1 MTERIR
7 NENFKT
13 NKDKMNV
20 SMALKPTLMIQ
31 LNLFP
36 NCVQFQDPHMDQNV
50 YSCNANPHHP
60 PPPLLPNPSKRNIN
74 SKWFYHQ
81 VKSLMY
87 SIIYSKKL
95 SPNMFCE
102 FQQKIFTSQYYDLI

>member
-1 MTERIR
+1 VTERIR
-7 NENFKT
+7 NENFKS

-50 YSCNANPHHP
+50 YSCNANPGFLKKITIKHTLYYKLANVSN
-60 PPPLLPNPSKRNIN
+60 LLH
-74 SKWFYHQ
+74 F
-81 VKSLMY
+81 
-87 SIIYSKKL
+87 
-95 SPNMFCE
+95 
-102 FQQKIFTSQYYDLI
+102 

>member
-7 NENFKT
+7 NENFKS

-50 YSCNANPHHP
+50 YSCNAKPLHP
-60 PPPLLPNPSKRNIN
+60 PPPSPKPLTKKYKFKMVLPPSKIT
-74 SKWFYHQ
+74 K
-81 VKSLMY
+81 V
-87 SIIYSKKL
+87 
-95 SPNMFCE
+95 
-102 FQQKIFTSQYYDLI
+102 